1 MGINY
6 KRVYLDTCIV
16 IYLVEQATG
25 YVEKIAAAISKQTD
39 IEICISPLVQMECMV
54 GVFKLQSPEL
64 QLSYE
69 EFFKKSIILDINS
82 ETFQLAAKLR
92 AQHGLKTPDA
102 LHLATAI
109 QNECG
114 QFWTNDDRLN
124 TAAGERAVNLF
135 E

>member
-1 MGINY
+1 LCG
-6 KRVYLDTCIV
+6 D
-16 IYLVEQATG
+16 LVEQATG
-25 YVEKIAAAISKQTD
+25 YVEKIAATISKETD
-39 IEICISPLVQMECMV
+39 IEICISPLVQMKCMV
-54 GVFKLQSPEL
+54 GVFKLQNAEL
-64 QLSYE
+64 QLSYQQ
-69 EFFKKSIILDINS
+69 FFKKSIILDINS

-109 QNECG
+109 QNECE

-135 E
+135 K

>member
-1 MGINY
+1 
-6 KRVYLDTCIV
+6 V

-25 YVEKIAAAISKQTD
+25 YVEKIAAAISKETD

-54 GVFKLQSPEL
+54 GVFKLQSAEL

-69 EFFKKSIILDINS
+69 QFFKKSIILDINP
-82 ETFQLAAKLR
+82 ETFQLATKLR

-109 QNECG
+109 QHECG